1 MQGSWFYIQNSSD
14 FIEKMKRADK
24 IPKGDTANAVR
35 FYPSI
40 PHKEGLEA
48 PKVRGRTFMKNS
60 WKVSQVCLQ
69 K

>member
-1 MQGSWFYIQNSSD
+1 MQGSWFYIQDSSD

-24 IPKGDTANAVR
+24 IPEGTISDTANTVR

-48 PKVRGRTFMKNS
+48 AKVRGRTFMKNS
-60 WKVSQVCLQ
+60 
-69 K
+69 

>member
-1 MQGSWFYIQNSSD
+1 MQGSWFYIQDSGD

-60 WKVSQVCLQ
+60 
-69 K
+69 